1 MPSLA
6 RAKLLSSAGLLSLL
20 CLAAVA
26 GIALA
31 ASAFATAPPALYTP
45 AQADAGAKVYATN
58 CAMCHGPDLTGL
70 SAPDLL
76 GQAFASPANKY
87 TIGSMFAEI
96 TQQMPAGQPGSLSHD
111 DYTDVFA
118 YILQKNGF
126 PAGSKPLAFDAA
138 LKSTDPLVSQVK

>member
-1 MPSLA
+1 M
-6 RAKLLSSAGLLSLL
+6 L
-20 CLAAVA
+20 CLAGVA
-26 GIALA
+26 GVALA

-58 CAMCHGPDLTGL
+58 CAMCHGADLTG
-70 SAPDLL
+70 AAGPDLI

-87 TIGSMFAEI
+87 TVGSMFAEI

-111 DYTDVFA
+111 DYADVFA

-138 LKSTDPLVSQVK
+138 LKSTDPLASQVK